1 MHARMHAALPRA
13 VRQALVAWDHSTPC
27 ALPSH
32 AEYVAAGGGAGFRKT
47 YALGGEHAFLADHIV
62 DGRILMPVG
71 LVCVTVCEFADP
83 GHSGPSYCE

>member
-1 MHARMHAALPRA
+1 MHAALPRA